1 MCQGSEETGG
11 ACFSFGCSWSM
22 YFNGC
27 KFANSR
33 NPKKFKLDEKSKVC
47 GISSMSFLISSLNII
62 VKFSNLFVV
71 KFSFLTKVS

>member
-33 NPKKFKLDEKSKVC
+33 NPKKFKLDEKSKVSR
-47 GISSMSFLISSLNII
+47 IFSILLSDFIYDLSLMGLSIL
-62 VKFSNLFVV
+62 SL
-71 KFSFLTKVS
+71 